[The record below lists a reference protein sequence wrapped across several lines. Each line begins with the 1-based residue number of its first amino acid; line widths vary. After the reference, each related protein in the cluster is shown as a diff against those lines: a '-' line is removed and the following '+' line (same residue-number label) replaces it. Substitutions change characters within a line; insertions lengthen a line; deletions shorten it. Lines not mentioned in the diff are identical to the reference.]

1 MRYKIIFAIKTG
13 NMYYYIN
20 LIKELFKVLPKKKK
34 KNLNLIFFSLALAGF
49 LETVGI
55 GLIIPLISE
64 ILGTSIDIFSIK
76 GIFNFDGIDKK
87 TIIINL
93 TIIIIFVYLF
103 KGIYLTFLEF
113 YIQKFTQ
120 RIKVEISLRLYDKY
134 IDNNYEL
141 TVNSNSSIL
150 HRNITIEASN
160 FTAGLLEPI
169 IMIAKEF
176 LLIVMLLIFV
186 ITINFKI
193 SILIIFFSILFV
205 LFAKKLLSKNLEN
218 LGLIEQQVKGQQNK
232 VILESLQG
240 IKIIKAYNLEKLFKK
255 KFRELSIYMGNTK
268 AKANSIKLLP
278 RVWIEFI
285 LIIFL
290 LILAISFIYYG
301 YTIMEFT
308 LFTSIFLISMI
319 KILPAIM
326 SSLRVLNSLSSYK
339 ASINLVKTEFDE
351 SIKEDLTKNYENEE
365 INQSNFTKQFRC
377 KEITFNYLDTKEII
391 KNLSFEINRKNDI
404 VGIYGESG
412 SGKTTLVDIFIGLL
426 NPISGTF
433 YIDDKEVR
441 IQNCKKIFGY
451 VPQSTFLFDDTI
463 KNNILMSFNEN
474 FSVSDKLL
482 NEVLEKTQLIDLV
495 NSLEN
500 KEDTIIGEGGA
511 KLSGGQKQRIGIAR
525 ALVRQP
531 KILIIDEATNG
542 LDKDTENKIFKDL
555 KIISKDLSVIVISH
569 NPQIWNYCNK
579 LFEMKNENLIRI
591 K

>member
-1 MRYKIIFAIKTG
+1 
-13 NMYYYIN
+13 MYYYIN

>member
-1 MRYKIIFAIKTG
+1 MLYF
-13 NMYYYIN
+13 IN
-20 LIKELFKVLPKKKK
+20 LIKELFKVLPEKKK

-55 GLIIPLISE
+55 GLIVPLISE
-64 ILGTSIDIFSIK
+64 ILGTSIDMFSIK

-113 YIQKFTQ
+113 YIQKFIQ
-120 RIKVEISLRLYDKY
+120 RIKAEISLKLYDKY

-141 TVNSNSSIL
+141 SVNSNSSIL
-150 HRNITIEASN
+150 HRNITVEANN
-160 FTAGLLEPI
+160 FVSGLLEPI
-169 IMIAKEF
+169 IMLAKEF

-205 LFAKKLLSKNLEN
+205 LSAKNLLSKNLEN

-255 KFRELSIYMGNTK
+255 KLRELSIYMGNTK
-268 AKANSIKLLP
+268 AKASSIKSLP

-290 LILAISFIYYG
+290 LILAISFIYSG

-308 LFTSIFLISMI
+308 LFASIFLISMI

-377 KEITFNYLDTKEII
+377 KEITFKYLNTKEII

-433 YIDDKEVR
+433 YIDDKEVG
-441 IQNCKKIFGY
+441 IQNYKKIFGY
-451 VPQSTFLFDDTI
+451 VPQSTIFFDDTI

-482 NEVLEKTQLIDLV
+482 YEVLEKTQLIDLV

-531 KILIIDEATNG
+531 KILIIDEATNA
-542 LDKDTENKIFKDL
+542 LDKDIENKIFKDL

-579 LFEMKNENLIRI
+579 LFEMKNKNLIKI

>member
-1 MRYKIIFAIKTG
+1 
-13 NMYYYIN
+13 MYYFIN
-20 LIKELFKVLPKKKK
+20 LIKELFAVLPEKKK
-34 KNLNLIFFSLALAGF
+34 KNLNLIFLSLALAGF
-49 LETVGI
+49 LETIGI
-55 GLIIPLISE
+55 GLIVPLISE

-113 YIQKFTQ
+113 YIQKFIQ
-120 RIKVEISLRLYDKY
+120 RIKAEISLKLYDKY

-141 TVNSNSSIL
+141 SVNSNSSIL
-150 HRNITIEASN
+150 HRNITVEASN
-160 FTAGLLEPI
+160 FASGLLEPI
-169 IMIAKEF
+169 IMLAKEF

-205 LFAKKLLSKNLEN
+205 FSAKNLLSKNLEN

-255 KFRELSIYMGNTK
+255 KLRELSIYMGNTK
-268 AKANSIKLLP
+268 AKASSIKSLP

-290 LILAISFIYYG
+290 LILGILFIYSG

-308 LFTSIFLISMI
+308 LFASIFLISMI

-326 SSLRVLNSLSSYK
+326 SSLRVINSLSSYK
-339 ASINLVKTEFDE
+339 ASINLVKIEFDE

-377 KEITFNYLDTKEII
+377 KEITFKYLNTKEII

-433 YIDDKEVR
+433 YIDDKEVG
-441 IQNCKKIFGY
+441 IQNYKKIFGY
-451 VPQSTFLFDDTI
+451 VPQSTIFFDDTI

-482 NEVLEKTQLIDLV
+482 YEVLEKTQLIDLV

-531 KILIIDEATNG
+531 KILIIDEATNA
-542 LDKDTENKIFKDL
+542 LDKDIENKIFKDL

-579 LFEMKNENLIRI
+579 LFEMKNKNLIKI

>member
-1 MRYKIIFAIKTG
+1 MLYF
-13 NMYYYIN
+13 IN
-20 LIKELFKVLPKKKK
+20 LIKELFKVLPEKKK

-55 GLIIPLISE
+55 GLIVPLISE
-64 ILGTSIDIFSIK
+64 ILGTSIDMFSIK

-113 YIQKFTQ
+113 YIQKFIQ
-120 RIKVEISLRLYDKY
+120 RIKAEISLKLYDKY

-141 TVNSNSSIL
+141 SVNSNSSIL
-150 HRNITIEASN
+150 HRNITVEASN
-160 FTAGLLEPI
+160 FASGLLEPI
-169 IMIAKEF
+169 IMLAKEF

-205 LFAKKLLSKNLEN
+205 LSAKNLLSKNLEN

-255 KFRELSIYMGNTK
+255 KLRELSIYMGNTK

-290 LILAISFIYYG
+290 LILAISFIYSG

-377 KEITFNYLDTKEII
+377 KEITFKYLNTKEII

-433 YIDDKEVR
+433 YIDDKEVG
-441 IQNCKKIFGY
+441 IQNYKKIFGY
-451 VPQSTFLFDDTI
+451 VPQSTIFFDDTI

-482 NEVLEKTQLIDLV
+482 YEVLEKTQLIDLV

-531 KILIIDEATNG
+531 KILIIDEATNA
-542 LDKDTENKIFKDL
+542 LDKDTENKIFNDL

-579 LFEMKNENLIRI
+579 LFEMKNKNLIKI

>member
-1 MRYKIIFAIKTG
+1 
-13 NMYYYIN
+13 MYYFIN
-20 LIKELFKVLPKKKK
+20 LIKELFAVLPEKKK
-34 KNLNLIFFSLALAGF
+34 KNLNLIFLSLALAGF
-49 LETVGI
+49 LETIGI
-55 GLIIPLISE
+55 GLIVPLISE

-113 YIQKFTQ
+113 YIQKFIQ
-120 RIKVEISLRLYDKY
+120 RIKAEISLKLYDKY

-141 TVNSNSSIL
+141 SVNSNSSIL
-150 HRNITIEASN
+150 HRNITVEANN
-160 FTAGLLEPI
+160 FVSGLLEPI
-169 IMIAKEF
+169 IMLAKEF

-205 LFAKKLLSKNLEN
+205 FSAKNLLSKNLEN

-255 KFRELSIYMGNTK
+255 KLRELSIYMGNTK
-268 AKANSIKLLP
+268 AKASSIKSLP

-290 LILAISFIYYG
+290 LILGILFIYSG

-308 LFTSIFLISMI
+308 LFASIFLISMI

-326 SSLRVLNSLSSYK
+326 SSLRVINSLSSYK

-377 KEITFNYLDTKEII
+377 KEITFKYLNTKEII

-433 YIDDKEVR
+433 YIDDKEVG
-441 IQNCKKIFGY
+441 IQNYKKIFGY
-451 VPQSTFLFDDTI
+451 VPQSTIFFDDTI

-482 NEVLEKTQLIDLV
+482 YEVLEKTQLIDLV

-500 KEDTIIGEGGA
+500 KEDTMIGEGGA

-531 KILIIDEATNG
+531 KILIIDEATNA
-542 LDKDTENKIFKDL
+542 LDKDIENKIFKDL

-579 LFEMKNENLIRI
+579 LFEMKNKNLIKI

>member
-205 LFAKKLLSKNLEN
+205 FFAKKLLSKNLEN

>member
-1 MRYKIIFAIKTG
+1 
-13 NMYYYIN
+13 MYYFIN
-20 LIKELFKVLPKKKK
+20 LIKELFAVLPEKKK
-34 KNLNLIFFSLALAGF
+34 KNLNLIFLSLALAGF
-49 LETVGI
+49 LETIGI
-55 GLIIPLISE
+55 GLIVPLISE

-113 YIQKFTQ
+113 YIQKFIQ
-120 RIKVEISLRLYDKY
+120 RIKAEISLKLYDKY

-141 TVNSNSSIL
+141 SVNSNSSIL
-150 HRNITIEASN
+150 HRNITVEANN
-160 FTAGLLEPI
+160 FVSGLLEPI
-169 IMIAKEF
+169 IMLAKEF

-205 LFAKKLLSKNLEN
+205 FSAKNLLSKNLEN

-255 KFRELSIYMGNTK
+255 KLRELSIYMGNTK
-268 AKANSIKLLP
+268 AKASSIKSLP

-290 LILAISFIYYG
+290 LILGILFIYSG

-308 LFTSIFLISMI
+308 LFASIFLIAMI

-326 SSLRVLNSLSSYK
+326 SSLRVINSLSSYK
-339 ASINLVKTEFDE
+339 ASINLVKIEFDE

-377 KEITFNYLDTKEII
+377 KEITFKYLNTKEII

-433 YIDDKEVR
+433 YIDDKEVG
-441 IQNCKKIFGY
+441 IQNYKKIFGY
-451 VPQSTFLFDDTI
+451 VPQSTIFFDDTI

-482 NEVLEKTQLIDLV
+482 YEVLEKTQLIDLV

-500 KEDTIIGEGGA
+500 KEDTMIGEGGA

-531 KILIIDEATNG
+531 KILIIDEATNA
-542 LDKDTENKIFKDL
+542 LDKDIENKIFKDL

-579 LFEMKNENLIRI
+579 LFEMKNKNLIKI

>member
-1 MRYKIIFAIKTG
+1 MLYF
-13 NMYYYIN
+13 IN
-20 LIKELFKVLPKKKK
+20 LIKELFKVLPEKKK

-55 GLIIPLISE
+55 GLIVPLISE
-64 ILGTSIDIFSIK
+64 ILGTSIDMFSIK

-113 YIQKFTQ
+113 YIQKFIQ
-120 RIKVEISLRLYDKY
+120 RIKAEISLKLYDKY

-141 TVNSNSSIL
+141 SVNSNSSIL
-150 HRNITIEASN
+150 HRNITVEASN
-160 FTAGLLEPI
+160 FASGLLEPI
-169 IMIAKEF
+169 IMLAKEF

-205 LFAKKLLSKNLEN
+205 LSAKNLLSKNLEN

-255 KFRELSIYMGNTK
+255 KLRELSIYMGNTK
-268 AKANSIKLLP
+268 AKASSIKSLP

-290 LILAISFIYYG
+290 LILGILFIYSG

-308 LFTSIFLISMI
+308 LFASIFLISMI

-377 KEITFNYLDTKEII
+377 KEITFKYLNTKEII

-433 YIDDKEVR
+433 YIDDKEVG
-441 IQNCKKIFGY
+441 IQNYKKIFGY
-451 VPQSTFLFDDTI
+451 VPQSTIFFDDTI

-482 NEVLEKTQLIDLV
+482 YEVLEKTQLIDLV

-531 KILIIDEATNG
+531 KILIIDEATNA
-542 LDKDTENKIFKDL
+542 LDKDTEKKIFNDL

-579 LFEMKNENLIRI
+579 LFEMKNKNLIKI

>member
-1 MRYKIIFAIKTG
+1 
-13 NMYYYIN
+13 MYYYIN

-205 LFAKKLLSKNLEN
+205 FFAKKLLSKNLEN

>member
-1 MRYKIIFAIKTG
+1 
-13 NMYYYIN
+13 MYDFIN
-20 LIKELFKVLPKKKK
+20 LIKELFAVLPEKKK
-34 KNLNLIFFSLALAGF
+34 KNLNLIFLSLALAGF
-49 LETVGI
+49 LETIGI
-55 GLIIPLISE
+55 GLIVPLISE

>member
-1 MRYKIIFAIKTG
+1 MLYF
-13 NMYYYIN
+13 IN
-20 LIKELFKVLPKKKK
+20 LIKELFKVLPEKKK

-55 GLIIPLISE
+55 GLIVPLISE
-64 ILGTSIDIFSIK
+64 ILGTSIDMFSIK

-113 YIQKFTQ
+113 YIQKFIQ
-120 RIKVEISLRLYDKY
+120 RIKAEISLKLYDKY

-141 TVNSNSSIL
+141 SVNSNSSIL
-150 HRNITIEASN
+150 HRNITVEASN
-160 FTAGLLEPI
+160 FASGLLEPI
-169 IMIAKEF
+169 IMLAKEF

-205 LFAKKLLSKNLEN
+205 LSAKNLLSKNLEN

-255 KFRELSIYMGNTK
+255 KLRELSIYMGNTK

-290 LILAISFIYYG
+290 LILAISFIYSG

-377 KEITFNYLDTKEII
+377 KEITFKYLNTKEII

-433 YIDDKEVR
+433 YIDDKEVG
-441 IQNCKKIFGY
+441 IQNYKKIFGY
-451 VPQSTFLFDDTI
+451 VPQSTIFFDDTI

-482 NEVLEKTQLIDLV
+482 YEVLEKTQLIDLV

-531 KILIIDEATNG
+531 KILIIDEATNA
-542 LDKDTENKIFKDL
+542 LDKDTEKKIFNDL

-579 LFEMKNENLIRI
+579 LFEMKNKNLIKI

>member
-1 MRYKIIFAIKTG
+1 MLYF
-13 NMYYYIN
+13 IN
-20 LIKELFKVLPKKKK
+20 LIKELFKVLPEKKK

-55 GLIIPLISE
+55 GLIVPLISE
-64 ILGTSIDIFSIK
+64 ILGTSIDMFSIK

-113 YIQKFTQ
+113 YIQKFIQ
-120 RIKVEISLRLYDKY
+120 RIKAEISLKLYDKY

-141 TVNSNSSIL
+141 SVNSNSSIL
-150 HRNITIEASN
+150 HRNITVEANN
-160 FTAGLLEPI
+160 FVSGLLEPI
-169 IMIAKEF
+169 IMLAKEF

-205 LFAKKLLSKNLEN
+205 LSAKNLLSKNLEN

-255 KFRELSIYMGNTK
+255 KLRELSIYMGNTK
-268 AKANSIKLLP
+268 AKASSIKSLP

-290 LILAISFIYYG
+290 LILGILFIYSG

-377 KEITFNYLDTKEII
+377 KEITFKYLNTKEII

-433 YIDDKEVR
+433 YIDDKEVG
-441 IQNCKKIFGY
+441 IQNYKKIFGY
-451 VPQSTFLFDDTI
+451 VPQSTIFFDDTI

-482 NEVLEKTQLIDLV
+482 YEVLEKTQLIDLV

-531 KILIIDEATNG
+531 KILIIDEATNA
-542 LDKDTENKIFKDL
+542 LDKDTEKKIFNDL

-579 LFEMKNENLIRI
+579 LFEMKNKNLIKI

>member
-1 MRYKIIFAIKTG
+1 
-13 NMYYYIN
+13 MYYFIN
-20 LIKELFKVLPKKKK
+20 LIKELFAVLPEKKK
-34 KNLNLIFFSLALAGF
+34 KNLNLIFLSLALAGF
-49 LETVGI
+49 LETIGI
-55 GLIIPLISE
+55 GLIVPLISE

-113 YIQKFTQ
+113 YIQKFIQ
-120 RIKVEISLRLYDKY
+120 RIKAEISLKLYDKY

-141 TVNSNSSIL
+141 SVNSNSSIL
-150 HRNITIEASN
+150 HRNITVEANN
-160 FTAGLLEPI
+160 FVSGLLEPI
-169 IMIAKEF
+169 IMLAKEF

-205 LFAKKLLSKNLEN
+205 FSAKNLLSKNLEN

-255 KFRELSIYMGNTK
+255 KLRELSIYMGNTK
-268 AKANSIKLLP
+268 AKASSIKSLP

-290 LILAISFIYYG
+290 LILGILFIYSG

-308 LFTSIFLISMI
+308 LFASIFLISMI

-326 SSLRVLNSLSSYK
+326 SSLRVINSLSSYK
-339 ASINLVKTEFDE
+339 ASINLVKIEFDE

-377 KEITFNYLDTKEII
+377 KEITFKYLNTKEII

-433 YIDDKEVR
+433 YIDDKEVG
-441 IQNCKKIFGY
+441 IQNYKKIFGY
-451 VPQSTFLFDDTI
+451 VPQSTIFFDDTI

-482 NEVLEKTQLIDLV
+482 YEVLEKTQLIDLV

-500 KEDTIIGEGGA
+500 KEDTMIGEGGA

-531 KILIIDEATNG
+531 KILIIDEATNA
-542 LDKDTENKIFKDL
+542 LDKDIENKIFKDL

-579 LFEMKNENLIRI
+579 LFEMKNKNLIKI

>member
-1 MRYKIIFAIKTG
+1 
-13 NMYYYIN
+13 MYYFIN
-20 LIKELFKVLPKKKK
+20 LIKELFAVLPEKKK
-34 KNLNLIFFSLALAGF
+34 KNLNLIFLSLALAGF
-49 LETVGI
+49 LETIGI
-55 GLIIPLISE
+55 GLIVPLISE

-113 YIQKFTQ
+113 YIQKFIQ
-120 RIKVEISLRLYDKY
+120 RIKAEISLKLYDKY

-141 TVNSNSSIL
+141 SVNSNSSIL
-150 HRNITIEASN
+150 HRNITVEANN
-160 FTAGLLEPI
+160 FVSGLLEPI
-169 IMIAKEF
+169 IMLAKEF

-205 LFAKKLLSKNLEN
+205 FSAKNLLSKNLEN

-255 KFRELSIYMGNTK
+255 KLRELSIYMGNTK
-268 AKANSIKLLP
+268 AKASSIKSLP

-290 LILAISFIYYG
+290 LILGILFIYSG

-308 LFTSIFLISMI
+308 LFASIFLISMI

-326 SSLRVLNSLSSYK
+326 SSLRVINSLSSYK
-339 ASINLVKTEFDE
+339 ASINLVKIELDE

-377 KEITFNYLDTKEII
+377 KEITFKYLNTKEII

-433 YIDDKEVR
+433 YIDDKEVG
-441 IQNCKKIFGY
+441 IQNYKKIFGY
-451 VPQSTFLFDDTI
+451 VPQSTIFFDDTI

-482 NEVLEKTQLIDLV
+482 YEVLEKTQLIDLV

-500 KEDTIIGEGGA
+500 KEDTMIGEGGA

-531 KILIIDEATNG
+531 KILIIDEATNA
-542 LDKDTENKIFKDL
+542 LDKDIENKIFKDL

-579 LFEMKNENLIRI
+579 LFEMKNKNLIKI

>member
-1 MRYKIIFAIKTG
+1 
-13 NMYYYIN
+13 MYYFIN
-20 LIKELFKVLPKKKK
+20 LIKELFAVLPEKKK
-34 KNLNLIFFSLALAGF
+34 KNLNLIFLSLALAGF
-49 LETVGI
+49 LETIGI
-55 GLIIPLISE
+55 GLIVPLISE

-113 YIQKFTQ
+113 YIQKFIQ
-120 RIKVEISLRLYDKY
+120 RIKAEISLKLYDKY

-141 TVNSNSSIL
+141 SVNSNSSIL
-150 HRNITIEASN
+150 HRNITVEANN
-160 FTAGLLEPI
+160 FVSGLLEPI
-169 IMIAKEF
+169 IMLAKEF

-205 LFAKKLLSKNLEN
+205 FSAKNLLSKNLEN

-255 KFRELSIYMGNTK
+255 KLRELSIYMGNTK
-268 AKANSIKLLP
+268 AKASSIKSLP

-290 LILAISFIYYG
+290 LILGILFIYSG

-308 LFTSIFLISMI
+308 LFASIFLISMI

-326 SSLRVLNSLSSYK
+326 SSLRVINSLSSYK
-339 ASINLVKTEFDE
+339 ASINLVKIEFDE

-377 KEITFNYLDTKEII
+377 KEITFKYLNTKEII

-433 YIDDKEVR
+433 YIDDKEVG
-441 IQNCKKIFGY
+441 IQNYKKIFGY
-451 VPQSTFLFDDTI
+451 VPQSTIFFDDTI

-482 NEVLEKTQLIDLV
+482 YEVLEKTQLIDLV

-531 KILIIDEATNG
+531 KILIIDEATNA
-542 LDKDTENKIFKDL
+542 LDKDIENKIFKDL

-579 LFEMKNENLIRI
+579 LFEMKNKNLIKI

>member
-1 MRYKIIFAIKTG
+1 MLYF
-13 NMYYYIN
+13 IN
-20 LIKELFKVLPKKKK
+20 LIKELFKVLPEKKK

-55 GLIIPLISE
+55 GLIVPLISE
-64 ILGTSIDIFSIK
+64 ILGTSIDMFSIK

-113 YIQKFTQ
+113 YIQKFIQ
-120 RIKVEISLRLYDKY
+120 RIKAEISLKLYDKY

-141 TVNSNSSIL
+141 SVNSNSSIL
-150 HRNITIEASN
+150 HRNITVEASN
-160 FTAGLLEPI
+160 FASGLLEPI
-169 IMIAKEF
+169 IMLAKEF

-205 LFAKKLLSKNLEN
+205 LSAKNLLSKNLEN

-255 KFRELSIYMGNTK
+255 KLRELSIYMGNTK

-290 LILAISFIYYG
+290 LILAISFIYSG

-377 KEITFNYLDTKEII
+377 KEITFKYLNTKEII

-433 YIDDKEVR
+433 YIDDKEVG
-441 IQNCKKIFGY
+441 IQNYKKIFGY
-451 VPQSTFLFDDTI
+451 VPQSTIFFDDTI

-482 NEVLEKTQLIDLV
+482 YEVLEKTQLIDLV

-531 KILIIDEATNG
+531 KILIIDEATNA
-542 LDKDTENKIFKDL
+542 LDKDIENKIFKDL

-579 LFEMKNENLIRI
+579 LFEMKNKNLIKI

>member
-1 MRYKIIFAIKTG
+1 
-13 NMYYYIN
+13 MYYFIN
-20 LIKELFKVLPKKKK
+20 LIKELFAVLPEKKK
-34 KNLNLIFFSLALAGF
+34 KNLNLIFLSLALAGF
-49 LETVGI
+49 LETIGI
-55 GLIIPLISE
+55 GLIVPLISE

-113 YIQKFTQ
+113 YIQKFIQ
-120 RIKVEISLRLYDKY
+120 RIKAEISLKLYDKY

-141 TVNSNSSIL
+141 SVNSNSSIL
-150 HRNITIEASN
+150 HRNITVEANN
-160 FTAGLLEPI
+160 FVSGLLEPI
-169 IMIAKEF
+169 IMLAKEF

-205 LFAKKLLSKNLEN
+205 FSAKNLLSKNLEN

-255 KFRELSIYMGNTK
+255 KLRELSIYMGNTK
-268 AKANSIKLLP
+268 AKASSIKSLP

-290 LILAISFIYYG
+290 LILGISFIYSG

-308 LFTSIFLISMI
+308 LFASIFLISMI

-377 KEITFNYLDTKEII
+377 KEITFKYLNTKEII

-433 YIDDKEVR
+433 YIDDKEVG
-441 IQNCKKIFGY
+441 IQNYKKIFGY
-451 VPQSTFLFDDTI
+451 VPQSTIFFDDTI

-482 NEVLEKTQLIDLV
+482 YEVLEKTQLIDLV

-500 KEDTIIGEGGA
+500 KEDTMIGEGGA

-531 KILIIDEATNG
+531 KILIIDEATNA
-542 LDKDTENKIFKDL
+542 LDKDIENKIFKDL

-579 LFEMKNENLIRI
+579 LFEMKNKNLIKI